1 MRWEQEF
8 AALKLKKNLEK
19 SIKGLDWW
27 EIDWDISGFGFG
39 PNLGVLAPLKQLLA
53 HRKDKSPRLAWEG
66 SWEKLVRA
74 AAQSLGCSWM
84 WGVDPEFG
92 GCSCIWG
99 VVPEFGLLFLHCTY
113 HVQNIHG
120 QEEPT
125 WESSRAQVPLQHLI
139 HRAGDRTGNIQCSG
153 KSQKPQTRGSHRSQK
168 PQTQGLI
175 PKTLNTGISQI
186 PETSNPLGF
195 HRSHKS
201 QTHRNRFSY
210 RSQKPQT
217 HWDWF
222 HTSHKSQTHWDFTD
236 LKNHKHLETDF
247 THPKKLKPTGTD
259 FRHPKNHKPTL
270 NWFSYR

>member
-53 HRKDKSPRLAWEG
+53 HIKDKSPRLAWEG

-74 AAQSLGCSWM
+74 AAQSLGCSWI

-92 GCSCIWG
+92 GCSCTWG

-120 QEEPT
+120 QAEPT

-168 PQTQGLI
+168 PQT
-175 PKTLNTGISQI
+175 P
-186 PETSNPLGF
+186 
-195 HRSHKS
+195 RDW
-201 QTHRNRFSY
+201 
-210 RSQKPQT
+210 SQKP
-217 HWDWF
+217 
-222 HTSHKSQTHWDFTD
+222 
-236 LKNHKHLETDF
+236 
-247 THPKKLKPTGTD
+247 
-259 FRHPKNHKPTL
+259 
-270 NWFSYR
+270 